1 LDDTDECRHNVSKR
15 NKALFSNAEEKK
27 MFRKMGNEQEKKKKK
42 KLVYCCLESP
52 LADD

>member
-1 LDDTDECRHNVSKR
+1 MIQM
-15 NKALFSNAEEKK
+15 NASTTSVKETKLYSQTQKKK
-27 MFRKMGNEQEKKKKK
+27 MFRKMGNEQEKKKK